1 MAFLEG
7 SSAAIYTPQVALPI
21 LPLPP
26 VVLPPDLERDL
37 RRTNPWWSGKP
48 VPPQP
53 STRRHLVRQ
62 IHLRLAK
69 RLAPAVVVRG
79 SRQVGKTT
87 AMLQVITDLLAAGV
101 LPTHI
106 FYIQAD
112 ELPALSAFL
121 EPILRLADWYEETI
135 LGKTLN
141 EAAHA
146 GEKTYL
152 FFDEIQN
159 LKAWAPQIKFLVD
172 HSATQA
178 VITGSSA
185 LRIEQGRDSL
195 AGRITTLEAGV
206 LSLTEIASFRGLDLG
221 PPFLPDNGLK
231 ALTEIDFWQRLRVH
245 GKSPSVSSA
254 RDRAFSWFSERGGY
268 PLAHQQTEGSWNE
281 LADMLNETV
290 IKRVIQHDLRVGD
303 RGRKRDAV
311 LLEELFR
318 LACRYVGQAPDRQV
332 FVREIQRTL
341 AANIQPLRIGQYLK
355 FLGDTL
361 LLRLVPALEIRL
373 KKSVGG
379 PKICL
384 ADHGLRASWLQEVVP
399 LDPSELQREPHLS
412 LLAGRIAESVTGATL
427 ATIPNL
433 DLAHLP
439 ARVGEPEIDFILTV
453 GTKRIPLEVK
463 YQRRI
468 DPLADTEGLRTFLEK
483 SVNNAPLGLLIT
495 QSDLEGVPLD
505 PRIVA
510 MPLSTFMLLR

>member
-1 MAFLEG
+1 M
-7 SSAAIYTPQVALPI
+7 QVI
-21 LPLPP
+21 G
-26 VVLPPDLERDL
+26 DLLD
-37 RRTNPWWSGKP
+37 SG
-48 VPPQP
+48 VPP
-53 STRRHLVRQ
+53 TNILYV
-62 IHLRLAK
+62 
-69 RLAPAVVVRG
+69 
-79 SRQVGKTT
+79 
-87 AMLQVITDLLAAGV
+87 
-101 LPTHI
+101 
-106 FYIQAD
+106 QAD
-112 ELPALSAFL
+112 ELPSLSAFL

-135 LGKTLN
+135 LGKTLS

-206 LSLTEIASFRGLDLG
+206 LSLTEIAAFRGLDLG
-221 PPFLPDNGLK
+221 LPFLPDNGLK
-231 ALTEIDFWQRLRVH
+231 PLAEVEFWQRLREH
-245 GKSPSVSSA
+245 GRSPAIAPVRDQAFA
-254 RDRAFSWFSERGGY
+254 RFSERGGY
-268 PLAHQQTEGSWNE
+268 PLAHQNVESSWDE
-281 LADMLNETV
+281 LADQLNENI
-290 IKRVIQHDLRVGD
+290 IKRVIQHDLRLGS

-318 LACRYVGQAPDRQV
+318 LACRYIGQAPDRQV
-332 FVREIQRTL
+332 FVREVQRTL

-373 KKSVGG
+373 KKTLGG

-399 LDPSELQREPHLS
+399 LDPAELQREPHLS

-439 ARVGEPEIDFILTV
+439 ARAGEPEIDFILTV

-495 QSDLEGVPLD
+495 QADLDEVALD

-510 MPLSTFMLLR
+510 MPISTFMLLR